1 MEQVIQSQTFGDFVD
16 VMPDDVEYLIIG
28 FSANSIPL
36 KQRWRNNGL
45 SADFIADYLQT
56 FFIGLEEKNANEQG
70 GNDGLIPAK
79 SKNAAKYIANELLE
93 NAMKFSDESVRYQT
107 KIAFHLYGDKLV
119 FHVVNAIK
127 PEKLVVFQSFI
138 QQLLAADD
146 PNELYIQQME
156 RNALGANE
164 SGSGLGFL
172 SMMCDY
178 SAKLGWHFETIEGE
192 PRITLVTTMVSL
204 AV

>member
-1 MEQVIQSQTFGDFVD
+1 MNPVVQSQTFGDFVE

-56 FFIGLEEKNANEQG
+56 FFVGLDEKYAKEGHQ
-70 GNDGLIPAK
+70 DAAIPAQ

-93 NAMKFSDESVRYQT
+93 NAMKFSSDSIRYQT

-127 PEKLVVFQSFI
+127 PDDVESFQAFI
-138 QQLLAADD
+138 QRLLNAED
-146 PNELYIQQME
+146 PHELYIEQME
-156 RNALGANE
+156 LNATGENE
-164 SGSGLGFL
+164 GGSGLGFL
-172 SMMCDY
+172 SMICDY
-178 SAKLGWHFETIEGE
+178 SAKLGWRFETLQDA
-192 PRITLVTTMVSL
+192 PPVVLVTTMVSL

>member
-1 MEQVIQSQTFGDFVD
+1 MNQIVHSQTFGHFVEA
-16 VMPDDVEYLIIG
+16 MPDDVEYLIIG

-45 SADFIADYLQT
+45 SADFIADYLQA
-56 FFIGLEEKNANEQG
+56 FFVGLEEKFANDAK
-70 GNDGLIPAK
+70 NDAVIPAK

-93 NAMKFSDESVRYQT
+93 NAMKFSDDSIRYQT

-127 PEKLVVFQSFI
+127 SEDVENFQKFI
-138 QQLLAADD
+138 KRLLAADD

-156 RNALGANE
+156 LNASGENE
-164 SGSGLGFL
+164 GGSGLGFL

-178 SAKLGWHFETIEGE
+178 SAKLGWRFETFDAQ
-192 PRITLVTTMVSL
+192 PPVVSVTTMVSL